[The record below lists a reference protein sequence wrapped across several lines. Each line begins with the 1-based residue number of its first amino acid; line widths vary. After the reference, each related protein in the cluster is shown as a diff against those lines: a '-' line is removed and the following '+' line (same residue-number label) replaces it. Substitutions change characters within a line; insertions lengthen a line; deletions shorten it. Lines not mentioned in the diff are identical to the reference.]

1 MVSPELSE
9 LSPVVWDGG
18 QRVAELFALELPSL
32 GTMWLKCDPAVR
44 RCHPESF
51 EEAAVLEDAVGRGS
65 ASLPI
70 AASAV
75 ISHAASRY
83 HPDRAVSAR
92 AALNGRLTSQQMCGA
107 TPPLLLPPPGE
118 GLLPLAAPFPPSRPA
133 GAAGW
138 PHTAWFLLLAALLLA
153 VCTAG
158 RWLWRRVA
166 RGGRLVVYE
175 DQVLG
180 S

>member
-83 HPDRAVSAR
+83 QSDRAVSAR
-92 AALNGRLTSQQMCGA
+92 AALNGRLTSEQMSGA
-107 TPPLLLPPPGE
+107 TPPLLLPAPGE

-138 PHTAWFLLLAALLLA
+138 PHTAWLLLLAALLLA

-158 RWLWRRVA
+158 RWVWRRVA
-166 RGGRLVVYE
+166 RGGRLMVYE
-175 DQVLG
+175 DQVMG

>member
-1 MVSPELSE
+1 MVSPD

-32 GTMWLKCDPAVR
+32 GTMYLRCDPAVR
-44 RCHPESF
+44 RCQPESF
-51 EEAAVLEDAVGRGS
+51 EEAAMLEDAVGRGS
-65 ASLPI
+65 ASLPM

-83 HPDRAVSAR
+83 QPDRADRTFSAR
-92 AALNGRLTSQQMCGA
+92 TALNGRLNSEQRCG
-107 TPPLLLPPPGE
+107 TTPLLLPPPGE
-118 GLLPLAAPFPPSRPA
+118 GLLPLAAPFLPSRPA
-133 GAAGW
+133 GADGW
-138 PHTAWFLLLAALLLA
+138 PHTAWSLLLAALLLA

-158 RWLWRRVA
+158 RCVWRRVA
-166 RGGRLVVYE
+166 RGGSRLMVYE